1 MAGDSV
7 DPYLVHFRRFLDV
20 EVLLRPLH
28 RVTGIYGTE
37 TETEKGKEIE
47 TGIGHDTL
55 HRPGAVQFTKEGDR
69 WDGILT
75 DLVPY
80 RVHAH
85 LYVALLQGVLVL
97 LGVHQVMREE
107 ARGIA
112 VEGQGVGVLTLW
124 HQAVQGV
131 VLTAAVVRVLILTRQ
146 DPLGVEPGHCDRAEV
161 GVEKILGTVGLEAV
175 VHYKS
180 AASQGKLLLSPVF
193 ELHEIVPSCVVYESN
208 ANVTIMHAVYR

>member
-1 MAGDSV
+1 MVGDSV
-7 DPYLVHFRRFLDV
+7 DPYPVHFRRFLDV
-20 EVLLRPLH
+20 GVLLRPLH
-28 RVTGIYGTE
+28 RVTGIYETE

-47 TGIGHDTL
+47 TGTGHDTP

-69 WDGILT
+69 RDGILT

-80 RVHAH
+80 HVHAH
-85 LYVALLQGVLVL
+85 LYVVLLQGVLVL

-112 VEGQGVGVLTLW
+112 VEGQEVGVLTLW

-131 VLTAAVVRVLILTRQ
+131 VLTAAVVRVLILTHQ
-146 DPLGVEPGHCDRAEV
+146 DPLGVEPGHYDRAEV
-161 GVEKILGTVGLEAV
+161 GVEKILETVGLEAV

-180 AASQGKLLLSPVF
+180 AASQGSCYYLQFLSSMKLYHPALCMNRMPTLQ
-193 ELHEIVPSCVVYESN
+193 
-208 ANVTIMHAVYR
+208 